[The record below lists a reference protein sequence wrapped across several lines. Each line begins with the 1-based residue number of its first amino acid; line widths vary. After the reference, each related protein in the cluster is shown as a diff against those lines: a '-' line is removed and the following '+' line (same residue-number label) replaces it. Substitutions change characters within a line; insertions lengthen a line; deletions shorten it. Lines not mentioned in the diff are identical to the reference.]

1 MISKATTKYLRIS
14 PRKVRLV
21 IALIKGESATKA
33 LSILKATNKKAAFLL
48 SKVLNSAIANAKR
61 LPNIDEEHLYI
72 SKISADGGPSLKRY
86 KAQALGRATMI
97 LKRTSHITIELDAKI
112 PKKQPKE
119 PKPAAKGPKAVKST
133 NREKMKTL
141 KPKDKKQKT
150 VKEATKIAKKSVK
163 KE

>member
-1 MISKATTKYLRIS
+1 MISKATIKYLRIS

-21 IALIKGESATKA
+21 IALIKGKSAIEA

-48 SKVLNSAIANAKR
+48 SKVLNSVIANAKR
-61 LPNIDEEHLYI
+61 LPNIDEKYLYI

-97 LKRTSHITIELDAKI
+97 LKRTSHIRIELDANI
-112 PKKQPKE
+112 PKVKPKE
-119 PKPAAKGPKAVKST
+119 SKPAAKTTKAVKGT
-133 NREKMKTL
+133 NAEKMKTV
-141 KPKDKKQKT
+141 KPKEKKQKT